1 MVLTRQLSDERMDRF
16 ESTIA
21 GALQSLAAYTEQSQ
35 SKLPFFIERHA
46 AQVPNADP
54 FTLTL
59 QPVAAQLV
67 RITGLVVLFPP
78 SLQNNKVTEFEVTLG
93 DLILDLLGSGGIVLP
108 QCTFFVKQ
116 TDVLSATVAGYST
129 TSDYL
134 TYWLWGEQ
142 VPTTGM
148 VS

>member
-46 AQVPNADP
+46 AQVPNTDP

-78 SLQNNKVTEFEVTLG
+78 SLSGSATEFEVTLG
-93 DLILDLLGSGGIVLP
+93 DLVMDLLGSGGIVLP

-116 TDVLSATVAGYST
+116 TDVLSATVAGYTT